1 MLEVGETYPNGHG
14 KFITIIEELPPMT
27 QQIGK
32 QIIRVFKGDNSRSY
46 FESGRT
52 VLDAP
57 YEIKGK
63 ADLILIKPKIT
74 LEL

>member
-1 MLEVGETYPNGHG
+1 MLEVGKTYSNGHG
-14 KFITIIEELPPMT
+14 EFITIIEELPPMT
-27 QQIGK
+27 QQ
-32 QIIRVFKGDNSRSY
+32 IRVFKGDNSRSY

-52 VLDAP
+52 VLDVP

-63 ADLILIKPKIT
+63 ADLIIKPKIT